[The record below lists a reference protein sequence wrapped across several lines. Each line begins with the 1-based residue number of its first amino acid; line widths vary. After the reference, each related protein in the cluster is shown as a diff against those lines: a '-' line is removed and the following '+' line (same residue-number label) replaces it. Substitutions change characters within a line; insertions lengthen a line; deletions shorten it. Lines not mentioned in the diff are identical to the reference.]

1 MEDKLPKMVCS
12 SCSKTLEG
20 VHKFA
25 SMAIKMQEKLN
36 EFLKIQSEEL
46 STKSEIDDDE
56 DHSGS
61 LLHSILTNV
70 SNLFYNKY
78 IFLSLKIHYKAE

>member
-1 MEDKLPKMVCS
+1 
-12 SCSKTLEG
+12 
-20 VHKFA
+20 
-25 SMAIKMQEKLN
+25 MAIKMQEKLN

-70 SNLFYNKY
+70 SNSICNKY
-78 IFLSLKIHYKAE
+78 IFLSLEIHYKAEWQKVIE

>member
-12 SCSKTLEG
+12 NCSKTLDG

-46 STKSEIDDDE
+46 LTKSEITDDDE

-70 SNLFYNKY
+70 SILVCV
-78 IFLSLKIHYKAE
+78 L